1 MDKIAL
7 LRRALRESQDLDF
20 PYRVKALGLDL
31 EVHRNVFSSSRY
43 QSWRWFTERLPSV
56 IGCRVLEIGCGTG
69 VTSLYLAK
77 NGAKHVVAVDINP
90 AAVRNTIANARMN
103 GIQNI
108 EVLESDLFSAIDR
121 EPIFDL
127 IYWATPFTRVP
138 ADHEV
143 QDVLELSILDPGWR
157 MLRRFLSEA
166 PGHLA
171 EGGRI
176 VLSFGDTGEF
186 QAFCDVAAASDL
198 SVTLIAEREERLD
211 DLVSLKICELRPAR

>member
-7 LRRALRESQDLDF
+7 LRRALRESQDLAF
-20 PYRVKALGLDL
+20 PYRMKALGLEL

-56 IGCRVLEIGCGTG
+56 IGYRVLEIGCGIG
-69 VTSLYLAK
+69 VTSLYFAK

-103 GIQNI
+103 DIQNI
-108 EVLESDLFSAIDR
+108 EVLQSDLFSAIDR
-121 EPIFDL
+121 DSIFDL

-138 ADHEV
+138 ADYEV
-143 QDVLELSILDPGWR
+143 QAVLELSILDPGWK
-157 MLRRFLSEA
+157 MLSRFLSEA
-166 PGHLA
+166 PSHLA

-176 VLSFGDTGEF
+176 ALSIGDTGEF
-186 QAFCDVAAASDL
+186 QAFCDMAAASDL
-198 SVTLIAEREERLD
+198 TVTLIAEREDRLD
-211 DLVSLKICELRPAR
+211 DLVSLKICELRPVR